1 MRSILKYFALIAF
14 GLFLASPLQA
24 AIQNIDI
31 QVGKQSATSSHFV
44 PFTETIENYVVECDC
59 TTLTFKTGGFQ
70 VDIDY
75 SKDPAG
81 AFDKTILI
89 QTSTKLIRYHFRGTK
104 IGSPVDAGR
113 DPQLQGNLPTN
124 QKYQYES
131 DFFFTQGCSHCRRLR
146 FVVFP
151 EFQKNHPG
159 LLKINELDIA
169 KEENLL
175 KLLAVSKKLGVQSKT
190 PALQIGDHIFL
201 SEEEIIKG
209 LDLLVNKKIE
219 AFSVGL
225 GFNPSE
231 GDDPALQWNQKDF
244 GLMVMAALIDGVNP
258 CAFATLFFFI
268 AYLNFQKK
276 GRREI
281 LILGSAFVIGIYTC
295 YFLIGL
301 GIFHFLLSLHSFFV
315 ISKLLTKGFALLAL
329 AFALFSFYDVFIVLK
344 TGKTSEMTL
353 QLPTKLKQMIHAIIR
368 GNLKG
373 KP

>member
-1 MRSILKYFALIAF
+1 LKKFFYSVLFVLCALP
-14 GLFLASPLQA
+14 LAA

-31 QVGKQSATSSHFV
+31 QLGNQSTTSTYFV
-44 PFTETIENYVVECDC
+44 PFTQAVENYVVECDC
-59 TTLTFKTGGFQ
+59 TTLTFKNGGFQ

-81 AFDKTILI
+81 AFDKTVLI
-89 QTSTKLIRYHFRGTK
+89 QTSSKLIRYHFRGTK
-104 IGSPVDAGR
+104 LG
-113 DPQLQGNLPTN
+113 DPAMIEKKVSQAVPKN
-124 QKYQYES
+124 QKFEFES
-131 DFFFTQGCSHCRRLR
+131 NFFFTQSCSHCRRLR

-169 KEENLL
+169 EENNLL
-175 KLLAVSKKLGVQSKT
+175 KLLAVTKKLGTQSKT

-201 SEEEIIKG
+201 SEEEIVKG
-209 LDLLVNKKIE
+209 LDLLVNKKID
-219 AFSVGL
+219 VTGR
-225 GFNPSE
+225 GRTPSE
-231 GDDPALQWNQKDF
+231 PNQGDVPLQWNQKDF
-244 GLMVMAALIDGVNP
+244 GLMVVAALIDGINP

-276 GRREI
+276 GRREV
-281 LILGSAFVIGIYTC
+281 LILGSAFVVGIYVC

-329 AFALFSFYDVFIVLK
+329 VFALFSFYDAFIVLR

-353 QLPTKLKQMIHAIIR
+353 QLPTRLKQMIHAIIR
-368 GNLKG
+368 GNLKDKQKD

>member
-1 MRSILKYFALIAF
+1 MRSILKYFAVIAF
-14 GLFLASPLQA
+14 AFFSCSTLQA

-31 QVGKQSATSSHFV
+31 QVGKQSTNSSHFV
-44 PFTETIENYVVECDC
+44 SFKDTIENYVVECDC
-59 TTLTFKTGGFQ
+59 TTLAIKNGGFQ
-70 VDIDY
+70 IDIDY

-81 AFDKTILI
+81 PFDKTVLI
-89 QTSTKLIRYHFRGTK
+89 QTSQKLIRYHFKGTK
-104 IGSPVDAGR
+104 IGGISPVAAGR
-113 DPQLQGNLPTN
+113 DQPLQDDPAFAER
-124 QKYQYES
+124 YEYEA
-131 DFFFTQGCSHCRRLR
+131 DFYFTQSCSHCRRLR

-151 EFQKNHPG
+151 KFQSDHLG

-169 KEENLL
+169 DEKPLL
-175 KLLAVSKKLGVQSKT
+175 SLMAITKKLNLPSKT
-190 PALQIGDHIFL
+190 PALHIGGKIYL
-201 SEEEIIKG
+201 GEEEIIKG
-209 LDLLVNKKIE
+209 LEDFVRHPEIYPQKPV
-219 AFSVGL
+219 S
-225 GFNPSE
+225 
-231 GDDPALQWNQKDF
+231 PAGGPNEMPLQWNQKDF
-244 GLMVMAALIDGVNP
+244 SLMVMAALVDGINP

-281 LILGSAFVIGIYTC
+281 LILGSAFILGIYLC

-329 AFALFSFYDVFIVLK
+329 VFALFSFYDAFIVLR

-368 GNLKG
+368 GRI

>member
-1 MRSILKYFALIAF
+1 VIIAF
-14 GLFLASPLQA
+14 AFFSCPSLQA

-31 QVGKQSATSSHFV
+31 SVGKQTTASTHFV
-44 PFTETIENYVVECDC
+44 SFTQKIDNYVVECDC
-59 TTLTFKTGGFQ
+59 TTLTFKDGGFQ

-81 AFDKTILI
+81 AFDKTVLI
-89 QTSTKLIRYHFRGTK
+89 QTPTQLIRYHFKGTK
-104 IGSPVDAGR
+104 LG
-113 DPQLQGNLPTN
+113 DPAVIEKNVSKTIPQN
-124 QKYQYES
+124 QKFEYQS
-131 DFFFTQGCSHCRRLR
+131 DFFFTQSCSHCRRLR
-146 FVVFP
+146 FVIFP

-169 KEENLL
+169 DEKNLL
-175 KLLAVSKKLGVQSKT
+175 KLLAVTKKLGTQSKT

-201 SEEEIIKG
+201 SEEEIVKG
-209 LDLLVNKKIE
+209 LDLLVNKKMLIS
-219 AFSVGL
+219 SVGA
-225 GFNPSE
+225 GR
-231 GDDPALQWNQKDF
+231 DPHLPDGQSALEWNQKDF
-244 GLMVMAALIDGVNP
+244 GIMVIAALIDGINP

-276 GRREI
+276 GRREV
-281 LILGSAFVIGIYTC
+281 LILGSAFIIGIYLC

-315 ISKLLTKGFALLAL
+315 ISKLLTRGFALLAL
-329 AFALFSFYDVFIVLK
+329 GFGLFSLYDAWIVLR

-353 QLPTKLKQMIHAIIR
+353 QLPTRLKQMIHAIIR
-368 GNLKG
+368 RSLKE

>member
-1 MRSILKYFALIAF
+1 M
-14 GLFLASPLQA
+14 
-24 AIQNIDI
+24 
-31 QVGKQSATSSHFV
+31 
-44 PFTETIENYVVECDC
+44 
-59 TTLTFKTGGFQ
+59 
-70 VDIDY
+70 
-75 SKDPAG
+75 
-81 AFDKTILI
+81 
-89 QTSTKLIRYHFRGTK
+89 
-104 IGSPVDAGR
+104 
-113 DPQLQGNLPTN
+113 
-124 QKYQYES
+124 
-131 DFFFTQGCSHCRRLR
+131 
-146 FVVFP
+146 
-151 EFQKNHPG
+151 
-159 LLKINELDIA
+159 
-169 KEENLL
+169 
-175 KLLAVSKKLGVQSKT
+175 QSKT

-209 LDLLVNKKIE
+209 LDLLVNKKINVDR
-219 AFSVGL
+219 VGSTL
-225 GFNPSE
+225 GLNLP
-231 GDDPALQWNQKDF
+231 DVPLQWNQKDF
-244 GLMVMAALIDGVNP
+244 GLMVMAALIDGINP